1 MNRIILDILYT
12 FSIILKL
19 KIKHVCMHIHNPKSI
34 PKKEKAEVII
44 PILYLYKRGFREVIE
59 TPQYCPATTSESG
72 FRVKCLPL
80 LAFLKEQS
88 GTLLTIYK
96 YLSPKALKR

>member
-1 MNRIILDILYT
+1 MEHFLGESDYTRHFIYILY
-12 FSIILKL
+12 
-19 KIKHVCMHIHNPKSI
+19 NPKSI

-88 GTLLTIYK
+88 GTLLTNYK
-96 YLSPKALKR
+96 YLSPKALNR